1 MENYSDIHLEVQRYI
16 EAHHSER
23 IVLTDFVRDKNI
35 SQRQTQRALS
45 WHDTTWQR
53 MLLDERMKRA
63 KTLLAHSTESIGRI
77 AEMIGYEHS
86 QFSRTF
92 RAEEGMGPEEYREW
106 LVNEQTSAPSESQSS

>member
-77 AEMIGYEHS
+77 AEMSATSIRSSAAHS
-86 QFSRTF
+86 E
-92 RAEEGMGPEEYREW
+92 AEEGMGPEEYREW
-106 LVNEQTSAPSESQSS
+106 LVNEQT